1 MARWRKDKPVQEA
14 NTLDDL
20 RALLSARA

>member
-1 MARWRKDKPVQEA
+1 MSRWRQDMPVQEA

-20 RALLSARA
+20 KEMLRTYG